1 MTVAIVGP
9 GMIGAAHAAAWRAT
23 GTEVSHLVS
32 RRADAALEDAPNART
47 VTDLAVA
54 LADPR
59 VDIVT
64 ICTPTPTHR
73 DFAEAALRA
82 GKHVL
87 LEKPMALSV
96 ADAQAIAREAEAS
109 GLVLMVA
116 HVVRFFPAYERVRSE
131 VEGGAVGHPLHVR
144 AERMIAPPSTPW
156 WYDENLSGG
165 VVFDVGIHDLD
176 QANLLLG
183 DPLAVRAAGQDA
195 LGPVETTVRYAGG
208 GLAQVLSHAR
218 MPQSVPFATSLQVIG
233 DGGVVFTRHLGGERA
248 VDEFTMRGS
257 AAAGPAAPDALAG
270 TAGQAAP
277 AASAASAT
285 DPESAAPAGEQP
297 DPYARQAAHFLECVA
312 SGRASRVAPTEAAV
326 LAVRTAH
333 AARESLRSGGEWV
346 AVS

>member
-1 MTVAIVGP
+1 LS
-9 GMIGAAHAAAWRAT
+9 GA
-23 GTEVSHLVS
+23 G
-32 RRADAALEDAPNART
+32 
-47 VTDLAVA
+47 
-54 LADPR
+54 
-59 VDIVT
+59 
-64 ICTPTPTHR
+64 
-73 DFAEAALRA
+73 
-82 GKHVL
+82 
-87 LEKPMALSV
+87 
-96 ADAQAIAREAEAS
+96 AQAIAREAEAS

-131 VEGGAVGHPLHVR
+131 VERGAVGHPLHVR

-165 VVFDVGIHDLD
+165 VVFDLGIHDLD

-195 LGPVETTVRYAGG
+195 LGLVEATVRYAGG

-218 MPQSVPFATSLQVIG
+218 MPQSVPFATSLQVVG
-233 DGGVVFTRHLGGERA
+233 DDGAVFTRHLGGERA
-248 VDEFTMRGS
+248 VDEFTVRGS

-277 AASAASAT
+277 AASAASAASAT